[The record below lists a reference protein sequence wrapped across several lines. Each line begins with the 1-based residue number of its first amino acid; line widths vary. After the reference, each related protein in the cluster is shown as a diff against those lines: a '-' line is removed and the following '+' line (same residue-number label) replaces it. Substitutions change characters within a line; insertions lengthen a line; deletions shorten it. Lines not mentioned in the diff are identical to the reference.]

1 MAFDWTSLLG
11 AASGVAGT
19 AFGGPV
25 GSIVGSLA
33 PGLFQSLGSAF
44 GLSDTTGGTS
54 PINQGVTDL
63 SKIQEAASYNA
74 TGQEG
79 AAANRQAAQKAAELI
94 NTQSA
99 DARMAQMQQQ
109 ALGTRA
115 LEGAQEATDLG
126 RAMASQNLGNQR
138 RSLMEQAAA
147 GGASAAALANIA
159 GNLGQ
164 SNTQALTALASQGAQ
179 ATAQGTQQAGQAFQ
193 AAEQARIADMQN
205 RLQMFQP
212 YSVQK
217 FGGTTAGNLA
227 GLGGYQQA
235 MSQISAAEDP
245 NALLKALGG
254 QTAGANYG
262 WLTMLSR
269 DPYMQNLIQTG
280 SLLGGR
286 QQVGNTQTS
295 NTTQVQ
301 RAGTGG

>member
-11 AASGVAGT
+11 AAAGVAGT
-19 AFGGPV
+19 TMGGPV

-54 PINQGVTDL
+54 PVNQGIQDL
-63 SKIQEAASYNA
+63 AKIQEAASYNA
-74 TGQEG
+74 AGQEG
-79 AAANRQAAQKAAELI
+79 AAANRQAQQKAAELI

-109 ALGTRA
+109 ALGSRA
-115 LEGAQEATDLG
+115 LEGAQQATDLG
-126 RAMASQNLGNQR
+126 RAMAAQNLGNQR
-138 RSLMEQAAA
+138 RSLMEQARA

-164 SNTQALTALASQGAQ
+164 SNTQALTSLAAQGAQ

-193 AAEQARIADMQN
+193 AAEQARIADLQN
-205 RLQMFQP
+205 RVQMFQP
-212 YSVQK
+212 YAVQK

-227 GLGGYQQA
+227 GLGGYQQS
-235 MSQISAAEDP
+235 MSQLSAMEDP

-254 QTAGANYG
+254 QATGSNFG
-262 WLTMLSR
+262 WLTALQR
-269 DPYMQNLIQTG
+269 DPYMANLARTG
-280 SLLGGR
+280 TL
-286 QQVGNTQTS
+286 
-295 NTTQVQ
+295 
-301 RAGTGG
+301 TGGGGV